1 MFGTFRMALALG
13 VAWAHMGGHINGV
26 NTGVTGVVCFFMVS
40 GYAMSALIAD
50 SFPRLSDAP
59 RFYVDRFLRLAPQ
72 YYFYLAICAFTVLVI
87 GWRETPSQEGAP
99 DAVNVMA
106 NVTIIPLTFWMFNKS
121 IGSLI
126 LNIPSWSVG
135 LEMCFYLVLPW
146 LLRDRRDIRYAAAL
160 GAGVFALATHGA
172 IPHPSPFWHGIIAD
186 CFSYR
191 LLPGTLVFF
200 LAGVA
205 LQRKDWLLF
214 FSLAA
219 FLEADALSL
228 WLAGKISFAVNMHL
242 LAGAAV
248 GFVMVPL
255 LALLPRNAIDEK
267 IGAASY
273 GAYLSHWIF
282 TSALQHHRGEAWATA
297 VVLLGAIASGWASY
311 RWIEAPTVRLRKAMR
326 ARAGESSPAWG
337 CPVTSFRR
345 ALGGIRCPASWR
357 GHAFRWRAS
366 DRQGAL

>member
-1 MFGTFRMALALG
+1 
-13 VAWAHMGGHINGV
+13 
-26 NTGVTGVVCFFMVS
+26 MVS

-50 SFPRLSDAP
+50 SFPRLSDAR

-99 DAVNVMA
+99 NAVNVMA
-106 NVTIIPLTFWMFNKS
+106 NLTIIPLTFWMFDKS

-146 LLRDRRDIRYAAAL
+146 LLRDWRDIRYAGAF

-172 IPHPSPFWHGIIAD
+172 ITHPSPFWHGIIAD

-214 FSLAA
+214 FTLAA

-248 GFVMVPL
+248 GFVMIPL

-282 TSALQHHRGEAWATA
+282 TSALQPPQGFSSLPAGRQSFSKCSRLRASPCA
-297 VVLLGAIASGWASY
+297 VVGQARPCAPILRQARRRQEWRRIQPGIAFGRQRPPPMAECCSA
-311 RWIEAPTVRLRKAMR
+311 
-326 ARAGESSPAWG
+326 ESS
-337 CPVTSFRR
+337 R
-345 ALGGIRCPASWR
+345 
-357 GHAFRWRAS
+357 
-366 DRQGAL
+366 